1 MPPLVAQYPDAH
13 CVHYYIHYF
22 GRSYTYDAV
31 KTWSIFVINCMYCL
45 LLMATFL
52 HLGCG
57 QIHVGPSCYLMSK
70 DLGSDCTNKPP
81 KRLPILTFRP
91 LSSQLHVPTRACSF
105 DLEYFHYTLYYL
117 LLMASVFKCHPD
129 CPCSFTS
136 QRGLTQ
142 HRSTCHI
149 YGPVQAGQIARAN
162 TTFLLTEEPPN
173 KRVRLGVD
181 ELQPEVRVVG
191 LSRAYHSLTWIP
203 RC

>member
-70 DLGSDCTNKPP
+70 DLGSDCTNKPSKTP
-81 KRLPILTFRP
+81 PHSHI
-91 LSSQLHVPTRACSF
+91 PT
-105 DLEYFHYTLYYL
+105 
-117 LLMASVFKCHPD
+117 SVFPVARPHQGMLLRPGVFSLYTVLPTADGLCLQVSPRLSLLIHISKGFDAASIYMPHLWPGASWANC
-129 CPCSFTS
+129 TS
-136 QRGLTQ
+136 EHNLSLDRGT
-142 HRSTCHI
+142 SE
-149 YGPVQAGQIARAN
+149 QAG
-162 TTFLLTEEPPN
+162 
-173 KRVRLGVD
+173 
-181 ELQPEVRVVG
+181 
-191 LSRAYHSLTWIP
+191 
-203 RC
+203 